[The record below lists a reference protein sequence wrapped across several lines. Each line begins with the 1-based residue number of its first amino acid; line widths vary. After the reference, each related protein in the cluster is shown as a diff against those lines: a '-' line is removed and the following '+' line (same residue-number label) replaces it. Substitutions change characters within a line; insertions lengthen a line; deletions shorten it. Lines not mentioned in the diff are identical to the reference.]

1 VEDNSKKYT
10 KRANLMEAERILNQ
24 HKFTV
29 LWSGGK
35 DSTAALLWVL
45 DHIRHNNWNVLYVEI
60 TGNTHPKC
68 TEYVAR
74 ATRKLGI
81 EDKLVVAKTADFYE
95 LMDKWGP
102 PLMFAYRWCLYQLK
116 AKAFEKAFSFTVDG
130 VRRADSNARRKTQ
143 LVSVVKLS
151 GKVTVS
157 PLVDWTKEHV
167 LDYIKSH
174 GLDLNP
180 CYKLYGHSGNCMFC
194 PYANKT
200 HIILTM
206 NDPEWHAKIL
216 PVLVRHREKLAK
228 GSIGRLIYN
237 RWITGAMQS
246 TITLHPYGGC

>member
-1 VEDNSKKYT
+1 LKPLDS
-10 KRANLMEAERILNQ
+10 EAEKILSQ

-45 DHIRHNNWNVLYVEI
+45 DHVRHRDWNVLYVEI

-68 TEYVAR
+68 TEYVLCTA
-74 ATRKLGI
+74 RKLGL
-81 EDKLVVAKTADFYE
+81 EDRLVVAKTADFYE

-116 AKAFEKAFSFTVDG
+116 AKAFSKAYSFTVDG
-130 VRRADSNARRKTQ
+130 VRRADSNARRKAQ
-143 LVSVVKLS
+143 LVKVIKLS
-151 GKVTVS
+151 GKVNVS

-174 GLDLNP
+174 GVDLNP

-194 PYANKT
+194 SCANKRQ
-200 HIILTM
+200 IILTM
-206 NDPEWHAKIL
+206 NDAEWRNKIL
-216 PVLVRHREKLAK
+216 PVLLKHKEKLAK
-228 GSIGRLIYN
+228 GSIGRTVYK
-237 RWITGAMQS
+237 RWISGAEQK
-246 TITLHPYGGC
+246 TLDV